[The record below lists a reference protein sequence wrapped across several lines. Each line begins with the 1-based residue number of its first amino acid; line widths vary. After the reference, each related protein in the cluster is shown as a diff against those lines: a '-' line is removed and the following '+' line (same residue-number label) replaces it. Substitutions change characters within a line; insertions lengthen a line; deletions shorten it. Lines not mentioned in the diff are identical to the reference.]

1 MRGNHDHIVLPPPK
15 GLGDFNEHPLRRR
28 VVEEMHLRR
37 WPELGV
43 PCTIFQF
50 LFVVDESQREQEL
63 AAVLAQC
70 TDNVDRLNDAP
81 RHLTGK
87 LPGDVAFRWE
97 RHTEASSLT
106 LFLDGEHATQ
116 TAETSGLLPYHHA
129 LKWTLGLP
137 GQVLRATHIHVLA
150 DETSAIGVV
159 DRLNM
164 VKAETISCHI
174 AGSAR
179 FWSDFR
185 IGLDGFGRL
194 VIAANGVAGLDLARA
209 VQRLQEVGNYRN
221 LTLLGLPE
229 AQSSWPMLS
238 QIEDQLNQL
247 ASDVVR
253 TDATDDNL
261 LERVSDISLQLIR
274 LSTQTGFRMS
284 ATVAYARLIEE
295 RLAELNPV
303 RIAGCLSLTDFT
315 ERRLLPAVRTCA
327 SHVGRTAELSARAER
342 FAALLRTR
350 IETRIENQN
359 ARLLQSMERSS
370 ELQLRL
376 QQLVEGL
383 SVVALS
389 YYSLGL
395 IENVLKW
402 FEPHL
407 PQRLGVDAVLAILT
421 PVTVFVAIL
430 CMRHLRAR
438 IVHRA

>member
-1 MRGNHDHIVLPPPK
+1 M
-15 GLGDFNEHPLRRR
+15 
-28 VVEEMHLRR
+28 VEEMHLRR
-37 WPELGV
+37 WPELSV

-50 LFVVDESQREQEL
+50 LRVVDEAQREQEF

-70 TDNVDRLNDAP
+70 TDSMDRFNDAP
-81 RHLTGK
+81 RHLTGR
-87 LPGDVAFRWE
+87 LPGDVVFRWE

-106 LFLDGEHATQ
+106 LFLEGQHAIKDI
-116 TAETSGLLPYHHA
+116 ETNGLLPYHNA
-129 LKWTLGLP
+129 LDWALGLR
-137 GQVLRATHIHVLA
+137 GKVLRATQIHVLPN
-150 DETSAIGVV
+150 EKSAIETVEQ
-159 DRLNM
+159 LEM
-164 VKAETISCHI
+164 VKSETISCLI
-174 AGSAR
+174 ADSAR

-185 IGLDGFGRL
+185 IGPAWFGRL
-194 VIAANGVAGLDLARA
+194 VIAANGVAGVDLSRA

-221 LTLLGLPE
+221 LALLGLPE
-229 AQSSWPMLS
+229 AQSSWPVLS
-238 QIEDQLNQL
+238 QIESRLNQL

-274 LSTQTGFRMS
+274 LSTKTGFRMS

-295 RLAELNPV
+295 RLAELNPA

-327 SHVGRTAELSARAER
+327 SHVGRTTELSARAER

-359 ARLLQSMERSS
+359 ARLLQSMERSA

-395 IENVLKW
+395 IKNVLKW
-402 FEPHL
+402 FEPYL
-407 PQRLGVDAVLAILT
+407 PHRLGVDAVIAILT

>member
-1 MRGNHDHIVLPPPK
+1 MVD
-15 GLGDFNEHPLRRR
+15 
-28 VVEEMHLRR
+28 EMHLRR
-37 WPELGV
+37 WPELRV

-50 LFVVDESQREQEL
+50 LRVVDESQREQEL
-63 AAVLAQC
+63 AAVLAKC
-70 TDNVDRLNDAP
+70 TNDMDRLNDAP

-87 LPGDVAFRWE
+87 LPGDVVFRWE

-106 LFLDGEHATQ
+106 LFLEGEHAIKDI
-116 TAETSGLLPYHHA
+116 ETKGPLPYQRA
-129 LKWTLGLP
+129 LDWALGFP
-137 GQVLRATHIHVLA
+137 GHVLRATHIPVVA
-150 DETSAIGVV
+150 DEMTAIGLV
-159 DRLNM
+159 DM
-164 VKAETISCHI
+164 VKSETISCHI

-185 IGLDGFGRL
+185 IGPDGFGRL
-194 VIAANGVAGLDLARA
+194 VIAANGVAGLDLSRA

-229 AQSSWPMLS
+229 AQSSWPILS
-238 QIEDQLNQL
+238 QIESRLNLL

-253 TDATDDNL
+253 TDATDDSL

-284 ATVAYARLIEE
+284 ATAAYARLIEE
-295 RLAELNPV
+295 RLAELSPV
-303 RIAGCLSLTDFT
+303 RIADCLSLTDFT

-359 ARLLQSMERSS
+359 ARLLQSMDRSS

-395 IENVLKW
+395 IENILKW
-402 FEPHL
+402 FEPQL
-407 PQRLGVDAVLAILT
+407 PQRFGVDAVLAILT
-421 PVTVFVAIL
+421 PATVFVAIL

-438 IVHRA
+438 IVHRD

>member
-1 MRGNHDHIVLPPPK
+1 
-15 GLGDFNEHPLRRR
+15 
-28 VVEEMHLRR
+28 MHLRR
-37 WPELGV
+37 WPELRV

-50 LFVVDESQREQEL
+50 LRVVDESQREQEL

-70 TDNVDRLNDAP
+70 TGSINRFNDAQ

-87 LPGDVAFRWE
+87 LPGDVVFRWE

-106 LFLDGEHATQ
+106 LFLEGEHATKD
-116 TAETSGLLPYHHA
+116 AETGGLLPYHSA
-129 LKWTLGLP
+129 LDWASGLP
-137 GQVLRATHIHVLA
+137 GQVLRATHIYVLA
-150 DETSAIGVV
+150 VEMSAIGLVEQL
-159 DRLNM
+159 DM
-164 VKAETISCHI
+164 VKAETVSCHI

-185 IGLDGFGRL
+185 IGPNGFGRL
-194 VIAANGVAGLDLARA
+194 VIAANGVAGFDLSRA

-221 LTLLGLPE
+221 LALLGLPE
-229 AQSSWPMLS
+229 AQSNWPMLS
-238 QIEDQLNQL
+238 QIECRLNQL

-284 ATVAYARLIEE
+284 ATAAYARLIEE
-295 RLAELNPV
+295 RLAELSPV

-370 ELQLRL
+370 ERQLRL

-395 IENVLKW
+395 IENVLTW

-407 PQRLGVDAVLAILT
+407 PQRVGVDAVLAILT
-421 PVTVFVAIL
+421 PVIVFVAIL

>member
-1 MRGNHDHIVLPPPK
+1 
-15 GLGDFNEHPLRRR
+15 

-37 WPELGV
+37 WPELSV

-50 LFVVDESQREQEL
+50 LRVVDESQREQEL
-63 AAVLAQC
+63 AAVLAHC
-70 TDNVDRLNDAP
+70 TDSMDQINDAP
-81 RHLTGK
+81 RHLAGK

-106 LFLDGEHATQ
+106 LFLEGEHAIEDIATK
-116 TAETSGLLPYHHA
+116 GLLPYHRA
-129 LKWTLGLP
+129 LDWALNLP
-137 GQVLRATHIHVLA
+137 GQVLRATHIPVVA
-150 DETSAIGVV
+150 DEMSAIGLVEQL
-159 DRLNM
+159 DM
-164 VKAETISCHI
+164 VKSETISCHI

-185 IGLDGFGRL
+185 IGPDGFGRL
-194 VIAANGVAGLDLARA
+194 VISANGVAGLDLSRA

-238 QIEDQLNQL
+238 QIESRLNQL

-253 TDATDDNL
+253 TDATDDSL

-284 ATVAYARLIEE
+284 ATAAYARLIEE
-295 RLAELNPV
+295 RLAELNPL

-430 CMRHLRAR
+430 CMRRLRAR